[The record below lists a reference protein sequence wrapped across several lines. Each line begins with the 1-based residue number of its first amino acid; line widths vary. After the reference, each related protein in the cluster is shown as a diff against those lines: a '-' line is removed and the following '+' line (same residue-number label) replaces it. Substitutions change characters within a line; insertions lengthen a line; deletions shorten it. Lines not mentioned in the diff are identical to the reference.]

1 MQEIRTGSFVARRW
15 TLSTPRSIR
24 VVDWNID
31 RGEHLDAVT
40 NFLQSFGADL
50 VLLQEVDFNAR
61 RTRRQNIAEE
71 IARKLRMNYVFGQE
85 FEELTQGTRE
95 SPAYHGQTTLS
106 RWPLSNPRVIHFRRQ
121 SGFWRPRWFIPNSVP
136 FQERLGGRI
145 ALVADVDVA
154 GVKLATYNLH
164 LESRGGADLRL
175 AQMEEVLKN
184 AAKYPTRTPVIV
196 AGDFNI
202 DCLLSA
208 PASLMHGAGFR
219 EAVDIQT
226 RTTITFG
233 FLFRGKAIDWA
244 FIREP
249 VEASGGE
256 QHNSVPGSDHYPIS
270 FRLMLP

>member
-15 TLSTPRSIR
+15 APPTPRSLR

-31 RGEHLDAVT
+31 RGGHLDAVIG
-40 NFLQSFGADL
+40 FLQNFGADI

-61 RTRRQNIAEE
+61 RTRHQNIAEE

-106 RWPLSNPRVIHFRRQ
+106 RWQLLNPRIIHFRRQ
-121 SGFWRPRWFIPNSVP
+121 SNFWRPRWFLPNAVP

-164 LESRGGADLRL
+164 LESRGGHGLRL
-175 AQMEEVLKN
+175 AQMEEVLKD
-184 AAKYPTRTPVIV
+184 ASKYPPRTPVIV

-202 DCLLSA
+202 DCSLPA
-208 PASLMHGAGFR
+208 PAALMHSAGFR
-219 EAVDIQT
+219 EAVEIRT
-226 RTTITFG
+226 RTTIAFG

-244 FIREP
+244 YVRGP
-249 VEASGGE
+249 VQASEGE

-270 FRLMLP
+270 FRLTLP